1 MRQNRYKETPTDHH
15 YTLVIDGQ
23 AGVTWDHLVL
33 DTLLAEA
40 RQLHLHIIITTQ
52 GLTSLPLSVQ
62 RHFRRGI
69 RTYMTGHVGAT
80 EAQELAAHAPT
91 ATAGELCALD
101 RYQWCL
107 HQPAIDPGQTT
118 QFTSPPPQLLRP
130 DDH

>member
-1 MRQNRYKETPTDHH
+1 MGGMTGDQLQSNTNKPR
-15 YTLVIDGQ
+15 
-23 AGVTWDHLVL
+23 
-33 DTLLAEA
+33 LANSCLGIKLQGIE
-40 RQLHLHIIITTQ
+40 RSPLSYFKLSLITTQ